1 VVRDSFSTVKEIV
14 KKKYIYDINIYKSK
28 SRKTSLWITT
38 NLYFFKECGAPPCYI
53 PLTNQSHGWGLRI
66 IPWLREIETGTPLNL
81 IVKTHGFLLRISQ
94 TKQSIEMGGQCYE
107 EFPTHMTGEL

>member
-1 VVRDSFSTVKEIV
+1 MVRDSFSTVKEIV

-53 PLTNQSHGWGLRI
+53 PLTNQSHGWGLWI
-66 IPWLREIETGTPLNL
+66 IPWLGEIDTGTPLYL
-81 IVKTHGFLLRISQ
+81 MVKTHGFLLRISQ
-94 TKQSIEMGGQCYE
+94 T
-107 EFPTHMTGEL
+107 